1 MTDYFVIGK
10 IVNTQGIRGD
20 VRVLPQTD
28 DITRFE
34 KLTTIEIFRDNGS
47 SRELTIEKV
56 WYHKNFVILKFL
68 EIKDMN
74 DAEKIKDYFIRIDR
88 ADAVP
93 LEEDEYFIADLI
105 GVEVVTDEGEKL
117 GVIKDVITTGA
128 NDVYVVKTDGKD
140 VLIPAIGQ
148 CVLNVNIKERVMTVH
163 LMKGLID

>member
-28 DITRFE
+28 DVTRFE
-34 KLTTIEIFRDNGS
+34 KLSKIEIFRDNGS

-93 LEEDEYFIADLI
+93 LDEDEYFIADLI
-105 GVEVVTDEGEKL
+105 GVDVMTDEGQKL

-140 VLIPAIGQ
+140 VLLPAIAQ

-163 LMKGLID
+163 VMKGLID